1 MLRCFLRGDAR
12 RTAAQAKLR
21 LSKKKFRVFPA
32 ILKESAANPQRG
44 VLRRD
49 GHKDRALAVMV
60 VITRRR
66 LMSCRSVGVARVEV
80 HCVVGL
86 RDGVED
92 GDSQTTTNNVI
103 IDK

>member
-80 HCVVGL
+80 HCVVSL
-86 RDGVED
+86 RGVED
-92 GDSQTTTNNVI
+92 GDSQTTTSNVI